1 MPVVV
6 EVMEE
11 EAFDAW
17 YADEVVR
24 ESERVANLSK
34 SFTEE
39 ELMAQGEQVY
49 NTFCASCHQPNGQG
63 VPPVFPS
70 LVGTPVVS
78 GSRDEHIALVLDGV
92 QGTAM
97 QAFGKQLDAAQVAA
111 VVHYER
117 HSWGNKSDDITQPR
131 DVIAIQEAGQ

>member
-17 YADEVVR
+17 YAEQVEAEAVR
-24 ESERVANLSK
+24 QESLSK
-34 SFTEE
+34 TFTTD
-39 ELMAQGEQVY
+39 ELMAEGEAVY
-49 NTFCASCHQPNGQG
+49 NTFCASCHQVNGQG

-70 LVGTPVVS
+70 LVGTEVVT
-78 GSRDEHIALVLDGV
+78 GPRDDHVKLIIDGV

-97 QAFGKQLDAAQVAA
+97 QAFGKQLDAAQIAA
-111 VVHYER
+111 VTHYER
-117 HSWGNKSDDITQPR
+117 HAWGNNAGDVTQPR
-131 DVIAIQEAGQ
+131 DVIALQESE